1 METNMNIKRNPEV
14 MEVLAMMAEV
24 KKKFYTFSSQF
35 NDVDMGNM
43 CHKVSSVMNECIIEL
58 TALDNYIYTND
69 VVNWTE
75 GEETSTV
82 DMAKA

>member
-1 METNMNIKRNPEV
+1 MKTNMNIERNPEV

-24 KKKFYTFSSQF
+24 KKKFYTFASQF
-35 NDVDMGNM
+35 NDVDMEDM
-43 CHKVSSVMNECIIEL
+43 CHKVSSNMNECILAL
-58 TALDNYIYTND
+58 TELDNYIYTND

>member
-1 METNMNIKRNPEV
+1 MNTSMNIERNPEV

-35 NDVDMGNM
+35 NDEDIEDI
-43 CHKVSSVMNECIIEL
+43 CHKVSSRMNECIIEL

-75 GEETSTV
+75 GETKSTV
-82 DMAKA
+82 EMARE

>member
-1 METNMNIKRNPEV
+1 MKTNMNIERNPEV

-24 KKKFYTFSSQF
+24 KKKFYTFANQF
-35 NDVDMGNM
+35 NDEDMEEI
-43 CHKVSSVMNECIIEL
+43 CHKVTSAMNECIVEL
-58 TALDNYIYTND
+58 TALDNYIFTND

>member
-1 METNMNIKRNPEV
+1 MKTNMNIERNPEV

-24 KKKFYTFSSQF
+24 KKKFYTFSTQF
-35 NDVDMGNM
+35 NDVDMEDI
-43 CHKVSSVMNECIIEL
+43 CHKVSSKMNECLLEL